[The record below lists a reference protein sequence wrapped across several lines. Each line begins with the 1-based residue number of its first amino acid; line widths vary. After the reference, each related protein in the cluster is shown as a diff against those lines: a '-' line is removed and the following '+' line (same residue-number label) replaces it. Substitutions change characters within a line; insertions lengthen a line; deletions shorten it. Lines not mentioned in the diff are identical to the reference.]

1 MSLISVLQSLNSAQ
15 FLNTTCVSA
24 LSTFFLI
31 LPPAAAA
38 AAAAAIDLVTVI
50 FPVTKIYAS
59 E

>member
-31 LPPAAAA
+31 LPPAAAE
-38 AAAAAIDLVTVI
+38 AAAAIDLVTVI

>member
-31 LPPAAAA
+31 LPLA